1 MNVLIVDDEPLARE
15 GMKLLLQDEAA
26 VASIA
31 EARNG
36 AEAVETIRSQRPDLV
51 LLDVQMPEMDGF
63 GVLRTVGVEDMPPV
77 IFVTAHDR
85 YAIQAFEVNAI
96 DYLLKPVTRER
107 CSEAL
112 ARVRERLSIQGP
124 DNRHVVSLL
133 QQLAAPP
140 KHLARVALRSAGKIA
155 FVNIEDILYVQA
167 AENYVQLHLKAARHL
182 LHVPIATFESS
193 LDPRMFLRI
202 HRSLLVNAKYI
213 QELETGPHGE
223 FIVVLHGGTRLQSSR
238 SYHEKIKKWASNPF

>member
-1 MNVLIVDDEPLARE
+1 MNALIVDDEPLARE
-15 GMKLLLQDEAA
+15 GMALLLKDEP
-26 VASIA
+26 SITSLA

-36 AEAVETIRSQRPDLV
+36 AEAGAMIRENRPDLV

-63 GVLRTVGVEDMPPV
+63 GVLRAVGVEEMPPF

-107 CSEAL
+107 CSQAL
-112 ARVRERLSIQGP
+112 TRVREQLSAQGR
-124 DNRHVVSLL
+124 DNRHVMSLL

-140 KHLARVALRSAGKIA
+140 KYLARVALRSSGKIS
-155 FVNIEDILYVQA
+155 FVNIEDIFYVQA
-167 AENYVQLHLKAARHL
+167 AENYVQLHLKTARHL
-182 LHVPIATFESS
+182 LHVPIATFENS

-202 HRSLLVNAKYI
+202 HRSLIVNARYI
-213 QELETGPHGE
+213 HELETGPHGE
-223 FIVVLHGGTRLQSSR
+223 FIVVLQGGTRLQSSR
-238 SYHEKIKKWASNPF
+238 SYHEKIKKWAANPF